1 MLSLFVALAA
11 LVLATNGRMTGRQS
25 ITPHDY
31 QSLGSYLAQSAPSC
45 GFPYVT
51 LDISRITA
59 VQLMSVAGGECGT
72 CLRIE
77 APMSSY
83 IEFGETAGL
92 PAVAMATYF
101 ESTTTE
107 FPQLPVATM
116 AKRQTAEKV
125 RYTYVL
131 AVDTGGR
138 GLDMAQVAFTALFGQ
153 SLSPMPAAW
162 FPVDPKHCQDIWRN
176 STKEQLKSPTPMRSI
191 PVHTGYSQAPI
202 GLSAAGPIA
211 GEEQSSSWSIRSS
224 PPLTLALAAMALFQY
239 PDFILQ
245 RFIEFM

>member
-1 MLSLFVALAA
+1 MLSLLVALVALA
-11 LVLATNGRMTGRQS
+11 LAASGRMTGRQT

-72 CLRIE
+72 CLRVE

-83 IEFGETAGL
+83 IEFGETVGL
-92 PAVAMATYF
+92 PAVAMATHF

-107 FPQLPVATM
+107 FPQLPLATV
-116 AKRQTAEKV
+116 AKRQISEKV

-162 FPVDPKHCQDIWRN
+162 FPVDPKFCQDIWRN
-176 STKEQLKSPTPMRSI
+176 STSEQLQNPTAMRSVPI
-191 PVHTGYSQAPI
+191 HTGYSQAPI

-211 GEEQSSSWSIRSS
+211 GEEHSGSWSARSSSS
-224 PPLTLALAAMALFQY
+224 LALVLTAIASFAVAFQ
-239 PDFILQ
+239 
-245 RFIEFM
+245 